1 VKHLTEAEMIE
12 KLKSVLKES
21 RFIHTLGVADTAV
34 YLAEK
39 YGADKEKAR
48 IAGLLHDCAKNIP
61 GDEAIKYC
69 EENGV
74 NLKEVCI
81 HEHSLIHA
89 YLGAYLAKYEY
100 GVDDEEILSAIYY
113 HTTGKENM
121 SLLEK
126 IVYVADTIEPSRTQA
141 GVDVLRTLAE
151 TNLDGAL
158 LKAIESTIRHIL
170 NKGGILDTDTVA
182 ARNYLMI
189 HTKKK

>member
-1 VKHLTEAEMIE
+1 MKHLTEAEMIE
-12 KLKSVLKES
+12 KLRAALKES

-61 GDEAIKYC
+61 GDVAIEYC
-69 EENGV
+69 RERGV
-74 NLKEVCI
+74 PLKEVCI
-81 HEHSLIHA
+81 YEHSLIHA
-89 YLGAYLAKYEY
+89 YLGSYLAKCEY
-100 GVDDEEILSAIYY
+100 GVEDEEILTAIYY
-113 HTTGKENM
+113 HTTGKEDM

-126 IVYVADTIEPSRTQA
+126 IIYVADTIEPSRTQA
-141 GVDVLRTLAE
+141 GVASLREVAE
-151 TNLDGAL
+151 NDLDGAL
-158 LKAIESTIRHIL
+158 LRAIDSTIRHII

-189 HTKKK
+189 HNKK